1 MITYR
6 EVEFGI
12 RVPILHDVVLK
23 TMTDAFWMTY
33 NRDNDVIHEDM
44 YQWCRKNCKGHFYF
58 YPSWT
63 KKIGAQFDDDEDA
76 VLFALSW
83 S

>member
-6 EVEFGI
+6 EDKDGTQYAV
-12 RVPILHDVVLK
+12 LHDVVLK
-23 TMTDAFWMTY
+23 TMTHEYWMTY
-33 NRDNDVIHEDM
+33 NRVQDGVHEEM
-44 YQWCRKNCKGHFYF
+44 YQWCKKNCRGHFYF

-63 KKIGAQFDDDEDA
+63 KKIGAQFDDDADA
-76 VLFALSW
+76 VLFALRW